1 MKHKLSI
8 GIAILL
14 LASPTLACSLL
25 RLKQPLSWH
34 ITLQIDSTG
43 LDQEAATKQA
53 VRVIQGRLNALGI
66 SNSQVE
72 AEGAPANGRIIVRL
86 PDVPDRE
93 RLKKLL
99 TDEGRLELAHVA
111 SPPSPAPVQTYNTKE
126 EANASLGGTVP
137 ANRRVLPYR
146 ERDEPTAS
154 VGEPATDAA
163 QKQKKWVVVKSP
175 VVVDGS
181 ELRTATAI
189 QLPGGANDYQIAF
202 SLKPA
207 GAEKFGA
214 WTASNINEHIA
225 VVYNGEVK
233 SIAYI
238 KSQITDQGEISG
250 RFTKEAAN
258 DLALILSSG
267 QLPGPVRIVAE
278 SANK

>member
-1 MKHKLSI
+1 MKQKLSI

-14 LASPTLACSLL
+14 LAWPTLACSVL

-34 ITLQIDSTG
+34 VTLQIDGTG

-53 VRVIQGRLNALGI
+53 VMVIQGRLNALGI
-66 SNSQVE
+66 SDSHVE

-93 RLKKLL
+93 RLKKVL

-111 SPPSPAPVQTYNTKE
+111 SPPSPAPVQTYNTEE
-126 EANASLGGTVP
+126 EAKASLGGIVP
-137 ANRRVLPYR
+137 ANRRVLLYA
-146 ERDEPTAS
+146 ERDEPTTS
-154 VGEPATDAA
+154 GSQPATNAA
-163 QKQKKWVVVKSP
+163 QKRWVVVESP
-175 VVVDGS
+175 VIVDGS
-181 ELRTATAI
+181 ELRNAAAI
-189 QLPGGANDYQIAF
+189 QSPGTSNDYQIAF

-214 WTASNINEHIA
+214 WTASHINEYIA

-250 RFTKEAAN
+250 RFTKEAAD
-258 DLALILSSG
+258 DLALILRSG
-267 QLPGPVRIVAE
+267 QLPGTVRIVAE
-278 SANK
+278 GADK

>member
-99 TDEGRLELAHVA
+99 TDEGRLELAHVD
-111 SPPSPAPVQTYNTKE
+111 SPPSPAPVQTYNTEE

-137 ANRRVLPYR
+137 ANRRVLPYG
-146 ERDEPTAS
+146 ERDEPTTS
-154 VGEPATDAA
+154 GGEPATDAA

-181 ELRTATAI
+181 ELRTATAV
-189 QLPGGANDYQIAF
+189 PGGANDYQIAF

-214 WTASNINEHIA
+214 WTASNINAYIA

-278 SANK
+278 GANK